1 MKRPYIIC
9 HMMTSVDGR
18 IDCAMTEKLPGVE
31 DYYKTLGSFSAK
43 AELSGRVTAEYEMAL
58 PGKFVSDVKTSI
70 DKESFYKASDSNL
83 YTVILDTKGSLL
95 WEDQKNKKKPLIV
108 VTSTNASLEYLEYL
122 KSKNI
127 SWIACGSEHID
138 LTRATEILLEEFNIE
153 KMVVVGG
160 GNINAGF
167 LSAGLLDEIS
177 ILIGA
182 GIDGRDGMTSVF
194 DGLPKNT
201 RLKEL
206 KLIQAQALKSGAV
219 WIRYKVQN
227 D

>member
-9 HMMTSVDGR
+9 HMMASVDGR

-31 DYYKTLGSFSAK
+31 DYYKTLDSFSAK

-83 YTVILDTKGSLL
+83 YTIILDTKGSLL
-95 WEDQKNKKKPLIV
+95 WEDQKNKKKTLIV
-108 VTSTNASLEYLEYL
+108 VTSTNVSLEYLEYL
-122 KSKNI
+122 KLKNI

-138 LTRATEILLEEFNIE
+138 LTRATEILLEEFNIG